1 MRSTELRR
9 ALLVLAVT
17 LAGCASPP
25 PPPPTISI
33 NRPKYPVEDPQA
45 RQGSLDTQAEES
57 ASAGVRGM
65 NYDELLSCM
74 KRKLALKTIE
84 QQLKNGVGAI
94 NAQKK
99 SISATEAAIETSRSK
114 INFTSQD
121 AVDGF
126 NNKVNAHHESVRTF
140 NQSIDHYNAEV
151 AKMKTQNQAYT
162 VGCVNRPFKQADAEL
177 LPTELQAVSKENV
190 SSFDLPVYFD
200 GGKVQKAKP
209 SSEEFNLDDLDLN

>member
-1 MRSTELRR
+1 MRSTEFRR
-9 ALLVLAVT
+9 AALVLVIT
-17 LAGCASPP
+17 LAGCASP

-33 NRPKYPVEDPQA
+33 NRPKHPVEDPQA
-45 RQGSLDTQAEES
+45 RQGSLDTQAEQS
-57 ASAGVRGM
+57 GSAGVRGM
-65 NYDELLSCM
+65 NYEELLSCM
-74 KRKLALKTIE
+74 KRKLALKTLD

-99 SISATEAAIETSRSK
+99 SVSAAEAAIETSRSK
-114 INFTSQD
+114 INFTSQA

-126 NNKVNAHHESVRTF
+126 NSKVNAHHGSVRTF
-140 NQSIDHYNAEV
+140 NQSIEHYNAEV

-162 VGCVNRPFKQADAEL
+162 VGCVNRPFKQSDAEL
-177 LPTELQAVSKENV
+177 LPAELQALSKENV